1 MAEILTQAR
10 VAATQAKNV
19 PFGDLSRALGT
30 STQQQTFL
38 QRLLPQMTEAQRAQ
52 AVEVLGSNVQRELQ
66 DMTRAKKSPEEI
78 MRRIQELQQNDVVR
92 ALFAPQAAAFGR
104 QLTPTIGTRLPQ
116 VVRPALSGLIGRRIG
131 SSNNE

>member
-1 MAEILTQAR
+1 
-10 VAATQAKNV
+10 
-19 PFGDLSRALGT
+19 
-30 STQQQTFL
+30 
-38 QRLLPQMTEAQRAQ
+38 
-52 AVEVLGSNVQRELQ
+52 
-66 DMTRAKKSPEEI
+66 

-104 QLTPTIGTRLPQ
+104 QLTPTIGTRFPQ